1 MQCSGEKRDTRDR
14 GAPNDLFPGLSQ
26 EREFQTEIV
35 ITSSLM
41 TSVVKITKR
50 KTTMTMM
57 KGKERWEAGLT
68 GVAQC

>member
-35 ITSSLM
+35 ITS
-41 TSVVKITKR
+41 VVKITKR

>member
-1 MQCSGEKRDTRDR
+1 MQCSGEKRDTRDK

-35 ITSSLM
+35 I

>member
-1 MQCSGEKRDTRDR
+1 MQCSGEKRDTRDM
-14 GAPNDLFPGLSQ
+14 GAPNDLFPGLSE

-35 ITSSLM
+35 ITS
-41 TSVVKITKR
+41 SVVKITKR

>member
-35 ITSSLM
+35 ITS
-41 TSVVKITKR
+41 VVKITKR
-50 KTTMTMM
+50 KTTMTMI

>member
-35 ITSSLM
+35 ITS
-41 TSVVKITKR
+41 VVKITKR
-50 KTTMTMM
+50 KTMTMM

>member
-1 MQCSGEKRDTRDR
+1 MIYFQVFHKR
-14 GAPNDLFPGLSQ
+14 

-35 ITSSLM
+35 ITSSVM
-41 TSVVKITKR
+41 KITKR
-50 KTTMTMM
+50 KTMTMM